1 MEKGKEITAEQAR
14 EISRNPSISDTV
26 TQRKFNEV
34 KERLFYFIEQESK
47 KGAREA
53 GYILKDNLCPSN
65 YTFSHYYLRNMVQSY
80 FEGLGYE
87 VKYQEKS
94 IEKNKILI
102 IFTVSW

>member
-14 EISRNPSISDTV
+14 EISRNPSTSDTA
-26 TQRKFNEV
+26 TQIKFNEV
-34 KERLFYFIEQESK
+34 KENLFHFIEQESK

-53 GYILKDNLCPSN
+53 GYILKENLCPSN

>member
-47 KGAREA
+47 KEQEKQDIFLQIIFVRQIILFHTTISAIWFNH
-53 GYILKDNLCPSN
+53 ILKVWDTKLNI
-65 YTFSHYYLRNMVQSY
+65 
-80 FEGLGYE
+80 
-87 VKYQEKS
+87 KKS
-94 IEKNKILI
+94 
-102 IFTVSW
+102 

>member
-53 GYILKDNLCPSN
+53 GYILKENLCPSN

-87 VKYQEKS
+87 VKYQEEL
-94 IEKNKILI
+94 IEKNKNLI

>member
-14 EISRNPSISDTV
+14 EISSNPSIYDTV
-26 TQRKFNEV
+26 THRKFNEV

-53 GYILKDNLCPSN
+53 GYILKENLCPSN
-65 YTFSHYYLRNMVQSY
+65 YTFSHYYLRNMIQSY
-80 FEGLGYE
+80 FESLGYE

>member
-34 KERLFYFIEQESK
+34 KERLFYFIKQESK

-53 GYILKDNLCPSN
+53 GYIVKDNLCPSN

-80 FEGLGYE
+80 FEGLGYK
-87 VKYQEKS
+87 VKCQEESFK
-94 IEKNKILI
+94 KNKVCI

>member
-1 MEKGKEITAEQAR
+1 MEKVKEITAEQAR
-14 EISRNPSISDTV
+14 KISRNPSISGAV
-26 TQRKFNEV
+26 TQIKFNEV

-53 GYILKDNLCPSN
+53 GYILKENLCPSN
-65 YTFSHYYLRNMVQSY
+65 YTFSHYYLRNMVKSY

-87 VKYQEKS
+87 VKYQEEL
-94 IEKNKILI
+94 IEKNKNLI